1 MSHDLQPAFDDKGL
15 SEFRQMVAEHQQQ
28 MKEKR
33 ERDAELLKIVPVEQ
47 ITVTCPEKCPLQ
59 LLTFYPDERQHC
71 DCHPGKLTFNDSG
84 IGPPP
89 FRRVYDLRPCF
100 DAKPDRQRAEN
111 LARLRRQSGL
121 MDGKRNSE
129 YQHTFEQWRVT
140 PTNRDLYDFLR
151 TWNPHADEGIY
162 IASLPSPSNPSGN
175 GLGKSYA
182 LHALTNRLCAEGV
195 TCRFCRTSD
204 FLIAIRDTYHSDTE
218 VDELDIV
225 RQFSQVPVLLWDDL
239 GKEAIRSEWGAEKFY
254 QVIDDRCRQGLPVV
268 ISSNFLPDMIQD
280 RFGANFGPAIVSRIA
295 AMCPH
300 IFQLAG
306 DDQRFDA
313 R

>member
-1 MSHDLQPAFDDKGL
+1 MSHDLSPAFDDQEHDAFGRRFAEIQQRNTTRREENRAKLDAMPWNDHLVTSVSNCPYHQYLTDVPEIACHGGCANDGEYTCQQSTFPL
-15 SEFRQMVAEHQQQ
+15 SKHRYAVAQCRENRP
-28 MKEKR
+28 ER
-33 ERDAELLKIVPVEQ
+33 ERLA
-47 ITVTCPEKCPLQ
+47 
-59 LLTFYPDERQHC
+59 
-71 DCHPGKLTFNDSG
+71 KLNRYRRDSG
-84 IGPPP
+84 L
-89 FRRVYDLRPCF
+89 V
-100 DAKPDRQRAEN
+100 
-111 LARLRRQSGL
+111 
-121 MDGKRNSE
+121 DGNKRNSE
-129 YQHTFEQWRVT
+129 YQHTFDAWKVT
-140 PTNRDLYDFLR
+140 TANQELYSFLR
-151 TWNPHADEGIY
+151 FWSPHADEGVY

-239 GKEAIRSEWGAEKFY
+239 GKEAIRSEWGAEKLY

-295 AMCPH
+295 AMCPN

-306 DDQRFDA
+306 DDQRFM
-313 R
+313 